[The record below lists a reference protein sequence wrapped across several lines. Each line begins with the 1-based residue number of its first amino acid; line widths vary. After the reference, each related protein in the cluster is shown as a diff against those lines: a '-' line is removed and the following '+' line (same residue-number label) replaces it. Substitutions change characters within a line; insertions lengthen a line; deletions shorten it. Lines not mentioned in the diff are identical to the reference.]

1 MQLAALESRIDEIVT
16 ELAQFH
22 GFRTIWLSEDGLLVH
37 AEPEDMLE
45 LRGFRY
51 VMTAF
56 RPTREDLTTAALRVV
71 PVELDTPVR
80 EAMDRWKAPL
90 SPALDSNLVP
100 AM

>member
-1 MQLAALESRIDEIVT
+1 MQLAALENRIDEIVI
-16 ELAQFH
+16 ELAHFH
-22 GFRTIWLSEDGLLVH
+22 GYRTIWLSEDGFLVH

-45 LRGFRY
+45 LRGFKY

-71 PVELDTPVR
+71 PVELDEPVR
-80 EAMDRWKAPL
+80 VAMASWQAPL
-90 SPALDSNLVP
+90 SGALESNLVP